1 MCVLS
6 YTFIWYLGSKLRLS
20 VTCSSTHTYAEPF
33 GSPWMFLSH
42 KCCISCVLY
51 MIGSVIFFWVFETGF
66 LCIYLAG
73 FELKRTAQ
81 VLGSKACVTI
91 PAGFIFRNGLTL

>member
-1 MCVLS
+1 MHHYCALCPLPHFTSVFWFWFCVLLFS
-6 YTFIWYLGSKLRLS
+6 F
-20 VTCSSTHTYAEPF
+20 F
-33 GSPWMFLSH
+33 GFW
-42 KCCISCVLY
+42 
-51 MIGSVIFFWVFETGF
+51 FWVFETGF